1 MQKLIK
7 KNLRKQK
14 NILKIFNQFNEGR
27 LILFL
32 FNINYKNNNI
42 NIFLNIYFI
51 FFDYLINF

>member
-42 NIFLNIYFI
+42 NIFLNIFI
-51 FFDYLINF
+51 LFFLII